1 MIGDDIQ
8 ALTTQLA
15 RDPSSLVFLPL
26 AEALRRR
33 GQFESALTVAEQG
46 VARYPEMAGAHDLV
60 ARIRSD
66 RGEGDL
72 AFDAWTT
79 VLRLDPDHIGAHKGL
94 AFLCFRAGDH
104 ARSLRYLER
113 AVELAPADEV
123 LRGALDRVRQ
133 STGARLVPGFTEPAP
148 DPDRALE
155 PEPGQALLVDREG
168 RVLAGGV
175 TTSGGVD
182 VGDAVAAALSGVTR
196 EAERAARLLGLGPW
210 RRLAL
215 EGGPAHMELRAPTS
229 ESVLLVIRP
238 REIPVGRL
246 ALLAERAAAS
256 ARRWLEELV

>member
-1 MIGDDIQ
+1 VIVDDIQ
-8 ALTTQLA
+8 ALTGQLA

-33 GQFESALTVAEQG
+33 GQLESALTVAEQG
-46 VARYPEMAGAHDLV
+46 AARYPEMAGAYDLL
-60 ARIRSD
+60 AKIRSD

-94 AFLCFRAGDH
+94 SFLCFRAGDH

-113 AVELAPADEV
+113 AVELAPADSA
-123 LRGALDRVRQ
+123 LRTALARVREA
-133 STGARLVPGFTEPAP
+133 TGAKTVPGFVEPAP
-148 DPDRALE
+148 DPGRALE

-175 TTSGGVD
+175 FDAAGAEA
-182 VGDAVAAALSGVTR
+182 GDAVAAVLAGVSK

-210 RRLAL
+210 RRIAL
-215 EGGPAHMELRAPTS
+215 EGGPAHFELRAPTGDTL
-229 ESVLLVIRP
+229 LLVTRP
-238 REIPVGRL
+238 REVPAGRL
-246 ALLAERAAAS
+246 SLMAERASAS